1 MPLTDSHDILRAG
14 KKNPIIFSSPR
25 GFHDRPV
32 TYVGGPICEASR
44 RNTEKSKSKRGE
56 KQKELSSE
64 ASHPDQAWL
73 DCVFFCHS
81 SCLGDA
87 SQTALTFHNFQPS
100 I

>member
-1 MPLTDSHDILRAG
+1 MRPQEEIQ
-14 KKNPIIFSSPR
+14 KKVKAR
-25 GFHDRPV
+25 ER
-32 TYVGGPICEASR
+32 ER
-44 RNTEKSKSKRGE
+44 RE
-56 KQKELSSE
+56 KQNELSSE

-73 DCVFFCHS
+73 DCFFFFFCHS